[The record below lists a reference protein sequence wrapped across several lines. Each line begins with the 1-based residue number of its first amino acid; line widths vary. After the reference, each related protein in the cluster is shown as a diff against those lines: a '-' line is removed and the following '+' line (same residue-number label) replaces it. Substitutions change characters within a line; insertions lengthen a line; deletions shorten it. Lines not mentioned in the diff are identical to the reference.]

1 MLRVTLRTVTTI
13 AKRALGFLQRARG
26 VQREAGVAVRDQVSD
41 FRFFHRVIGIS
52 PMEFHRYRLWDRSR
66 PIEARL
72 AFLSHTEQRRIEFAI
87 NPPLAV
93 AALNDKAAA
102 ALRLAQAGI
111 RVPHTLGHLELSPN
125 AANDRQLADV
135 TTSLQLLLEHA
146 PPSGIVLKPNRGQG
160 GYRVLVYRHA
170 TRTHLTSLDGSV
182 VPVEELAKLLL
193 QSSTGRWNVESRLLT
208 HSSLLRFAPLAIPS
222 MRVLTFRSPTGE
234 LLLGPAS
241 LKLPLGTSG
250 VDNFGSGNLAS
261 SVDLLTGR
269 VGAAVT
275 LDGERQIVAHPT
287 TGEPLG
293 TLLLPDLAE
302 ALALVR
308 AAANELAE
316 LPLLGW
322 DVAFSSDGP
331 VILEGNA
338 WAGVDILQ
346 MPRDAGLV
354 RGRFAELLE
363 LHGLGELIGRREQAA
378 AEWRRNHSK

>member
-1 MLRVTLRTVTTI
+1 MRTVTTI
-13 AKRALGFLQRARG
+13 AKRALGFLQRASG
-26 VQREAGVAVRDQVSD
+26 VQRKAGVAVRDQVSD

-52 PMEFHRYRLWDRSR
+52 PMEFHRYRLWDRSQ

-72 AFLSHTEQRRIEFAI
+72 AFLSHTEQRKIEFAI
-87 NPPLAV
+87 NPSLAV

-102 ALRLAQAGI
+102 ALRLAEAGI
-111 RVPHTLGHLELSPN
+111 RVPRTLGHLEISPLG
-125 AANDRQLADV
+125 ASEPQLAHV
-135 TTSLQLLLEHA
+135 AASLQLLLEHA
-146 PPSGIVLKPNRGQG
+146 PPTGVVLKPNRGQG

-170 TRTHLTSLDGSV
+170 TSTHLTSLDGSV
-182 VPVEELAKLLL
+182 VSVAEVAEQLL

-208 HSSLLRFAPLAIPS
+208 HASLLRFAPLAVPS
-222 MRVLTFRSPTGE
+222 MRVLSFRSPTGE

-261 SVDLLTGR
+261 SVDLVTGR
-269 VGAAVT
+269 VGGAVT
-275 LDGERQIVAHPT
+275 LDGEGQLVVHPT
-287 TGEPLG
+287 TGEPLA
-293 TLLLPDLAE
+293 TLQLPELTE

-354 RGRFAELLE
+354 QGRFAELLE
-363 LHGLGELIGRREQAA
+363 LHGLGELIGRRERAA

>member
-1 MLRVTLRTVTTI
+1 MRSVTTI
-13 AKRALGFLQRARG
+13 AKRALGFLRRARG
-26 VQREAGVAVRDQVSD
+26 VQREVGVAVRHQVSD

-66 PIEARL
+66 PIAARL
-72 AFLSHTEQRRIEFAI
+72 AFLSHTEQRTIEFAI

-102 ALRLAQAGI
+102 VVRLAQVGI
-111 RVPHTLGHLELSPN
+111 RVPHTVGHLELSLN
-125 AANDRQLADV
+125 AASGRQLADV
-135 TTSLQLLLEHA
+135 TASLQLLLEQSL
-146 PPSGIVLKPNRGQG
+146 PNGVVFKPNRGQG
-160 GYRVLVYRHA
+160 GYRILVYRHA
-170 TRTHLTSLDGSV
+170 TSTHLTSLDGSV
-182 VPVEELAKLLL
+182 VPVEAVAKLLL
-193 QSSTGRWNVESRLLT
+193 QVAASRWNVESRLLT
-208 HSSLLRFAPLAIPS
+208 HPSLLRFAPFAVPS
-222 MRVLTFRSPTGE
+222 MRVLSFRSVKGK

-261 SVDLLTGR
+261 SVDLVTGR

-293 TLLLPDLAE
+293 TLILPDLAE

-346 MPRDAGLV
+346 MPMEAGLV
-354 RGRFAELLE
+354 TGPFAAMLVEY
-363 LHGLGELIGRREQAA
+363 GLGELLERRTRAA
-378 AEWRRNHSK
+378 VEWKRRYG